1 MRKNKIEIKIISIVL
16 LMLTILL
23 TVSFN
28 VSALV
33 LFNVRDNADIFSI
46 QEESNLT
53 DKLRNFSY
61 KSNWVAVIYTNN
73 EGKNEDN
80 IKDFANNFY
89 AENYGKDRAGFVF
102 TVDMKGKCF
111 DFRTKGSA
119 MYYFDDNSIDKLLDE
134 VEKLMKNGEYY
145 EASDYL
151 IDYVDDCY
159 KQGMPENVTYNNV
172 DLE

>member
-53 DKLRNFSY
+53 ELR
-61 KSNWVAVIYTNN
+61 
-73 EGKNEDN
+73 
-80 IKDFANNFY
+80 
-89 AENYGKDRAGFVF
+89 
-102 TVDMKGKCF
+102 
-111 DFRTKGSA
+111 
-119 MYYFDDNSIDKLLDE
+119 
-134 VEKLMKNGEYY
+134 
-145 EASDYL
+145 
-151 IDYVDDCY
+151 
-159 KQGMPENVTYNNV
+159 
-172 DLE
+172 

>member
-53 DKLRNFSY
+53 DKLR
-61 KSNWVAVIYTNN
+61 I
-73 EGKNEDN
+73 
-80 IKDFANNFY
+80 
-89 AENYGKDRAGFVF
+89 
-102 TVDMKGKCF
+102 
-111 DFRTKGSA
+111 
-119 MYYFDDNSIDKLLDE
+119 
-134 VEKLMKNGEYY
+134 
-145 EASDYL
+145 
-151 IDYVDDCY
+151 
-159 KQGMPENVTYNNV
+159 
-172 DLE
+172 

>member
-89 AENYGKDRAGFVF
+89 AENYGKEIQKSV
-102 TVDMKGKCF
+102 
-111 DFRTKGSA
+111 
-119 MYYFDDNSIDKLLDE
+119 
-134 VEKLMKNGEYY
+134 
-145 EASDYL
+145 
-151 IDYVDDCY
+151 
-159 KQGMPENVTYNNV
+159 
-172 DLE
+172 